1 MTPMMT
7 FIARDVDVSITTTG
21 TTGVPITEV
30 LTFMQEGEQG
40 IEVETDP
47 LDLASLTATRGTISV
62 DVDFLGST
70 AGWAAELTTNPGDFL
85 ELDVLSGVAG
95 DDVLTITYGENT
107 TASLRTGTV
116 TLRATGGTGTA
127 GSVLLTLTQSGGS
140 SHTLT
145 SVPTYTP
152 VLVGGTLTAATGEI
166 SIALTLGAG
175 ATGWTATEAL
185 DYVSLTSPS
194 GSASDPVVV
203 TYRPNPTFVARPV
216 AVSITTTGPT
226 GVPVTDDVSIF
237 QSGAQGITVGT
248 DPADLAS
255 LTATRGTISVDVDF
269 LGSTAGWAAEI
280 TTDPGDFLEFE

>member
-1 MTPMMT
+1 MLLFT
-7 FIARDVDVSITTTG
+7 ITTTG

-127 GSVLLTLTQSGGS
+127 EECFAYAYAVGRLV
-140 SHTLT
+140 SHAHECAY
-145 SVPTYTP
+145 VYARAII
-152 VLVGGTLTAATGEI
+152 GGTLPASNGSI

-280 TTDPGDFLEFE
+280 TTDGGDFLEFEWGDWCRGG